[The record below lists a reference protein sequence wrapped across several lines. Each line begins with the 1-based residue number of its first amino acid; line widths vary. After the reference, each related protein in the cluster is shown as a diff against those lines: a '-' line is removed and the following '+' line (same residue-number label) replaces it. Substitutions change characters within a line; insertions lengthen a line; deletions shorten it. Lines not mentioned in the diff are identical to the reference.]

1 MELVVRAD
9 AARFAR
15 DARAAIDAIR
25 QRGRLPAVVGGTGLY
40 IRALLRGLDPATP
53 ADPAFRA
60 ELAEV
65 AAREGRAALHGRLA
79 AQEPALARR
88 LHPNDHVRIIRALE
102 LVRAGSPAGEAQTR
116 WREGDAEWDVVYV
129 GLTLDRARLDDRL
142 RRRAQRMVAAG
153 LEDEVRGLL
162 ARGYV
167 PTLPAMQ
174 GPGYREVVR
183 VVQDRLELEELA
195 GLATAAGAS
204 VGERVIQERPAA
216 TPSLYFGSGKVEEM
230 AEAARTGGVNLF
242 ISDDPLSPIQE
253 RNLSESLGIKV
264 IDRTALILDIF
275 AQRARSA
282 EGKLQV
288 ELAQL
293 TYLLPRLVGQW
304 KHLERLGGGIGTR
317 GPGETQLESDRRA
330 IRQRVQKLKRELE
343 GVQAH
348 RRLQRASRRR
358 AGVPVVA
365 LVGYTNAGKTTLL
378 NRLTGSHLT
387 AADQLFVTLDP
398 AARLVERPGR
408 RPFILTDTVGFI
420 RKLPHE
426 LVAAFRATLEELTEA
441 DVLVHVVDASQGALE
456 EHMAAVDSLLRE
468 LEVAADRPTVLAL
481 NKVDRLDEAHAA
493 AVLAGRRS
501 AVALSAATGEGVET
515 LLDAIEKALPVSG
528 AVTLR
533 IPHGD
538 GAALALC
545 YERGRVLTRADT
557 PGHVTLEV
565 ELAGPALAALG
576 AYRVERVLD

>member
-1 MELVVRAD
+1 M
-9 AARFAR
+9 
-15 DARAAIDAIR
+15 R
-25 QRGRLPAVVGGTGLY
+25 QRVNGRNGRGHEVGRERE
-40 IRALLRGLDPATP
+40 RAML
-53 ADPAFRA
+53 
-60 ELAEV
+60 
-65 AAREGRAALHGRLA
+65 AALRRPKQPRVEVEESLA
-79 AQEPALARR
+79 
-88 LHPNDHVRIIRALE
+88 
-102 LVRAGSPAGEAQTR
+102 
-116 WREGDAEWDVVYV
+116 
-129 GLTLDRARLDDRL
+129 
-142 RRRAQRMVAAG
+142 
-153 LEDEVRGLL
+153 
-162 ARGYV
+162 
-167 PTLPAMQ
+167 
-174 GPGYREVVR
+174 
-183 VVQDRLELEELA
+183 ELA
-195 GLATAAGAS
+195 GLTTAAGATVS
-204 VGERVIQERPAA
+204 ERVIQERQAA

-230 AEAARTGGVNLF
+230 AEVARTRGANLF

-253 RNLSESLGIKV
+253 RNLSEALGIKV

-317 GPGETQLESDRRA
+317 GPGETQLESDRRV

-358 AGVPVVA
+358 SGVPVVA

-398 AARLVERPGR
+398 AARLVERAAR

-441 DVLVHVVDASQGALE
+441 DVLVHVVDASHPALE
-456 EHMAAVDSLLRE
+456 EHMAAVDALLRE
-468 LEVAADRPTVLAL
+468 LGVADRPTVLAL
-481 NKVDRLDEAHAA
+481 NKIDRLDEAAA
-493 AVLAGRRS
+493 GAMLAGRRD
-501 AVALSAATGEGVET
+501 AVALSATAGEGLET
-515 LLDAIEKALPVSG
+515 LLDTIEKVLPAAG
-528 AVTLR
+528 AITLR

-545 YERGRVLTRADT
+545 YERGRVLSRGDE

-565 ELAGPALAALG
+565 ELPAAAQ
-576 AYRVERVLD
+576 AAVATYRVERVLD